1 MTVKAK
7 KMRLLALLAS
17 LCLLLAG
24 CGELPPAALQQS
36 TPEGQTPLSARG
48 KCPLLRKFNANP
60 QHFNGPRRTPDFAG
74 TNAPP
79 RSSRQG
85 VLSVGTHTHWMC
97 VWLLMWSMQ

>member
-36 TPEGQTPLSARG
+36 TPEG
-48 KCPLLRKFNANP
+48 
-60 QHFNGPRRTPDFAG
+60 
-74 TNAPP
+74 
-79 RSSRQG
+79 
-85 VLSVGTHTHWMC
+85 
-97 VWLLMWSMQ
+97 

>member
-36 TPEGQTPLSARG
+36 TPEGQTPLSAEPEAGAAREQTATLYFRYG
-48 KCPLLRKFNANP
+48 DSALLRQETGKE
-60 QHFNGPRRTPDFAG
+60 
-74 TNAPP
+74 
-79 RSSRQG
+79 G
-85 VLSVGTHTHWMC
+85 VTDGGSGM
-97 VWLLMWSMQ
+97 